1 MKLRFWGRPAAAE
14 RARPSCA
21 GTDER
26 SLAAC
31 PAGCAATVVCVGCPA
46 HDALR
51 LRSLGVFEGAR
62 VGVVDTRSGILLDVR
77 GARLALDHG
86 VARAITVRPVAA

>member
-1 MKLRFWGRPAAAE
+1 MKLRFWARRSAVEQPVE
-14 RARPSCA
+14 RTA
-21 GTDER
+21 GLTDR

-31 PAGCAATVVCVGCPA
+31 AAGCRATVVCVDCPA
-46 HDALR
+46 HDAIR

-77 GARLALDHG
+77 GARLALDRG
-86 VARAITVRPVAA
+86 VAGFITVRPVAA